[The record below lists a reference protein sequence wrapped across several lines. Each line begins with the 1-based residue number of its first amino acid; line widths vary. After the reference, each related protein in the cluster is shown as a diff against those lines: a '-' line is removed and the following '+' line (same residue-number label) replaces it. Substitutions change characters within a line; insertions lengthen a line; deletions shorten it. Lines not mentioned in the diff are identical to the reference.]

1 MAGARYIH
9 RTRHTMR
16 KLLHATLMGLLL
28 MFVSGGLGAAEV
40 AETGNNAQPGLNLA
54 LPRQTGVDRSNLS
67 PVWPTRSS
75 EAQPQH
81 LPYGSGYEVRRGQRA
96 ESGISHG
103 GGAAPMGRHGAG
115 RGR

>member
-1 MAGARYIH
+1 M
-9 RTRHTMR
+9 
-16 KLLHATLMGLLL
+16 L
-28 MFVSGGLGAAEV
+28 VSTGLGAVEAP
-40 AETGNNAQPGLNLA
+40 ETDMAPPRLNLA
-54 LPRQTGVDRSNLS
+54 LPRQNGADRSNLP
-67 PVWPTRSS
+67 PVWPTRPS
-75 EAQPQH
+75 EAQSQH